1 MQIMKRL
8 LIKNKRKLWLWFLLL
23 VFLFL
28 ACRAAY
34 ITGSKAEQTRNNEV
48 EERQADSRQYRMKWR
63 YYVESIF
70 KNRASSGKRSNE

>member
-48 EERQADSRQYRMKWR
+48 EERQADSR
-63 YYVESIF
+63 SIP
-70 KNRASSGKRSNE
+70 NEMEILCLINFQEQSFFWEKKQ

>member
-8 LIKNKRKLWLWFLLL
+8 LIKNKRKLWLW
-23 VFLFL
+23 FL

-48 EERQADSRQYRMKWR
+48 EERQADSR
-63 YYVESIF
+63 SIP
-70 KNRASSGKRSNE
+70 NEMEILC

>member
-8 LIKNKRKLWLWFLLL
+8 IIKNKRKLWLWFLLL

-48 EERQADSRQYRMKWR
+48 EERQADSR
-63 YYVESIF
+63 SIP
-70 KNRASSGKRSNE
+70 NEMEILC

>member
-8 LIKNKRKLWLWFLLL
+8 IIKTKESSGFGFCSLFFLL
-23 VFLFL
+23 L

-48 EERQADSRQYRMKWR
+48 EERQADSR
-63 YYVESIF
+63 SIP
-70 KNRASSGKRSNE
+70 NEMERLC

>member
-8 LIKNKRKLWLWFLLL
+8 LNKKQKKALAL
-23 VFLFL
+23 VSAPCFLFL

-48 EERQADSRQYRMKWR
+48 EERQADSR
-63 YYVESIF
+63 SIP
-70 KNRASSGKRSNE
+70 NEMEILC

>member
-48 EERQADSRQYRMKWR
+48 EEPQGRSRRSTALKTTP
-63 YYVESIF
+63 
-70 KNRASSGKRSNE
+70 AHSSGLSEPSSSLS

>member
-28 ACRAAY
+28 AYRAAY

-48 EERQADSRQYRMKWR
+48 EERQAD
-63 YYVESIF
+63 
-70 KNRASSGKRSNE
+70 RSVNTE

>member
-8 LIKNKRKLWLWFLLL
+8 LIKTKESSGFGFCSL
-23 VFLFL
+23 FLFL

-48 EERQADSRQYRMKWR
+48 EERQADSR
-63 YYVESIF
+63 SIP
-70 KNRASSGKRSNE
+70 NEMEILC

>member
-48 EERQADSRQYRMKWR
+48 EER
-63 YYVESIF
+63 
-70 KNRASSGKRSNE
+70 

>member
-8 LIKNKRKLWLWFLLL
+8 IIKNKRKLWLWFLLL
-23 VFLFL
+23 VFLLL

-48 EERQADSRQYRMKWR
+48 EEQQ
-63 YYVESIF
+63 VENVVGQD
-70 KNRASSGKRSNE
+70 KVERLC